1 MKDGKML
8 ALAAV
13 VVMIAASLA
22 CVVPMVSDSDS
33 YATETPGY
41 TVNISDD
48 QVKQS
53 IIAVN
58 ETAFEFDS
66 GAKDGIKVEYGTGG
80 STKTPNTLVEYKFAD
95 DKWTWTTPNVADVG
109 GMEFLNEIVIYKD
122 KKRSV

>member
-1 MKDGKML
+1 MTKDGKML

-33 YATETPGY
+33 YATETTGNI
-41 TVNISDD
+41 VNISVG

-66 GAKDGIKVEYGTGG
+66 KEDDDGIVSVTGEGDVRSIRREAMECTNSFSNG
-80 STKTPNTLVEYKFAD
+80 SLC
-95 DKWTWTTPNVADVG
+95 
-109 GMEFLNEIVIYKD
+109 
-122 KKRSV
+122 